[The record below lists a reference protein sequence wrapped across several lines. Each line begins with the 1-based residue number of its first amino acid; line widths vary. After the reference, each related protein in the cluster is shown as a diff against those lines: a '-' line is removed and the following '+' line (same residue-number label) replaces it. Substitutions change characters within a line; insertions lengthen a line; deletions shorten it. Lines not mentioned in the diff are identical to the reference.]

1 MDLRMPVTEPHGM
14 PFVCDSEQQH
24 EEQKQQLEV
33 MNRIASS
40 VARLAATAA
49 GALES
54 LARNQETL
62 NNILMHLI
70 NK

>member
-1 MDLRMPVTEPHGM
+1 V
-14 PFVCDSEQQH
+14 PFLCDSEQQH
-24 EEQKQQLEV
+24 EQKQQQLEV
-33 MNRIASS
+33 LNSIASS
-40 VARLAATAA
+40 VTRLATAAA

-62 NNILMHLI
+62 NNILMHLV

>member
-1 MDLRMPVTEPHGM
+1 V
-14 PFVCDSEQQH
+14 PFLCDSEQQH
-24 EEQKQQLEV
+24 EQKQQLEV
-33 MNRIASS
+33 LNTIASS
-40 VARLAATAA
+40 VTRLATAAA

-62 NNILMHLI
+62 NNILMHLV